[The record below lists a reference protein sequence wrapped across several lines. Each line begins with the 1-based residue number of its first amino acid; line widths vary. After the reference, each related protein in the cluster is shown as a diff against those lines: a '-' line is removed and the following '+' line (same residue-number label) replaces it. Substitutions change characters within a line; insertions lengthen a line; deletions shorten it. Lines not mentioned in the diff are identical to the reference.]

1 MRKLERMCRM
11 VLAALLTLAFVFV
24 WPPID
29 PGFASSGNH
38 GVHAGTHS
46 HHAHIEQNDLILHLN
61 VESDAD
67 CDALAMG
74 CCMMAHCCPCISV
87 GPHDMPVT
95 VRDDG
100 ATAAS
105 GVYGTG
111 SDPGMV
117 LPPPRR
123 MPV

>member
-1 MRKLERMCRM
+1 MR
-11 VLAALLTLAFVFV
+11 LAALLTLAFVLV
-24 WPPID
+24 WPSVD
-29 PGFASSGNH
+29 HGSALTDNH
-38 GVHAGTHS
+38 GVQAGTHG
-46 HHAHIEQNDLILHLN
+46 HRAHIEQNDQIRHLN
-61 VESDAD
+61 VKLDAD
-67 CDALAMG
+67 CDASAIG
-74 CCMMAHCCPCISV
+74 CCMMAHCCPGISV
-87 GPHDMPVT
+87 EPQDLPVF

-105 GVYGTG
+105 AVRGTG

>member
-1 MRKLERMCRM
+1 MR
-11 VLAALLTLAFVFV
+11 LAALLTLAFVLV
-24 WPPID
+24 WPPVD
-29 PGFASSGNH
+29 HGSALTDNH
-38 GVHAGTHS
+38 GVQAGTHG
-46 HHAHIEQNDLILHLN
+46 HRAHIEQNDQIRHLN
-61 VESDAD
+61 VKLDAD
-67 CDALAMG
+67 CDASAIG
-74 CCMMAHCCPCISV
+74 CCMMAHCCPGISV
-87 GPHDMPVT
+87 GPQDLPVF

-105 GVYGTG
+105 AVRGTG